1 MRTIKK
7 YMALAAVLAVIA
19 LGCIMLMVD
28 YDTIIAAWLGLIGA
42 AVFFVCGILLGCWFE
57 RNNMLPE

>member
-28 YDTIIAAWLGLIGA
+28 YDTIMAAWLGLIGA
-42 AVFFVCGILLGCWFE
+42 AVFFVCGILLGCWLE
-57 RNNMLPE
+57 RKNMLPQ

>member
-1 MRTIKK
+1 MKAIKK

-28 YDTIIAAWLGLIGA
+28 YDTIMAAWLGLIGA
-42 AVFFVCGILLGCWFE
+42 AVFFVCGILLGRWLE
-57 RNNMLPE
+57 RKNMLPQ

>member
-1 MRTIKK
+1 MKAIKK

-28 YDTIIAAWLGLIGA
+28 YDTIMAAWMGLIGA
-42 AVFFVCGILLGCWFE
+42 AVCIGAGIRLGYWLDHKNLL
-57 RNNMLPE
+57 PQ